1 MTSNTLEEPMSLA
14 NPNDDSEDQVEDEE
28 EVNQVEE
35 QEGQDKGDEEGEHEQ
50 YSARVQ
56 KRINEL
62 VGRAKS
68 AEEQNNRLSQ
78 EKNDA
83 YNYARG
89 LMAEQQQ
96 SQNRNKTLE
105 QGYVAELNQR
115 LGAEGASLKDQLKS
129 AYEGGDYD
137 KVAEVTSMIAELGAQ
152 KVKAKSL
159 SPANRPPPSQEA
171 PQQMQQPQQSRPDP
185 QALDWAG
192 RNPWFGRDS
201 VMTGAAQAV
210 DHELVSRGIDPSSE
224 FYYQEIDRI
233 MRDEFPHKFDK
244 SRPMT
249 QSVAGVNRNPTSS
262 KNKKITLTDSERGVA
277 RRLGVSDE
285 QYMKSKSALQRNA

>member
-1 MTSNTLEEPMSLA
+1 
-14 NPNDDSEDQVEDEE
+14 
-28 EVNQVEE
+28 
-35 QEGQDKGDEEGEHEQ
+35 
-50 YSARVQ
+50 
-56 KRINEL
+56 
-62 VGRAKS
+62 
-68 AEEQNNRLSQ
+68 
-78 EKNDA
+78 
-83 YNYARG
+83 
-89 LMAEQQQ
+89 MAEQQQ

-192 RNPWFGRDS
+192 RNPWF
-201 VMTGAAQAV
+201 
-210 DHELVSRGIDPSSE
+210 VSRGIDPSSE

-249 QSVAGVNRNPTSS
+249 QSVAGVNRNPTNS

>member
-1 MTSNTLEEPMSLA
+1 MSLA
-14 NPNDDSEDQVEDEE
+14 NPNDDSEDQVEDQEE
-28 EVNQVEE
+28 ANEAEE
-35 QEGQDKGDEEGEHEQ
+35 QEVQEEGDDEHEQ

-62 VGRAKS
+62 VGRAKT
-68 AEEQNNRLSQ
+68 AEERNQRLSQ
-78 EKNDA
+78 EKDDA

-96 SQNRNKTLE
+96 SQTRNKTLE

-115 LGAEGASLKDQLKS
+115 LGAEEGSLKDQLKA

-137 KVAEVTSMIAELGAQ
+137 KVAEVTSLIADVSAQ
-152 KVKAKSL
+152 KARAKSL
-159 SPANRPPPSQEA
+159 APVNRAPPPTQEA
-171 PQQMQQPQQSRPDP
+171 PQQPQQSRPDP

-210 DHELVSRGIDPSSE
+210 DHELVSRGVDPSSE
-224 FYYQEIDRI
+224 YYYQEIDRI
-233 MRDEFPHKFDK
+233 MREEFPHKFDK
-244 SRPMT
+244 SRTMT
-249 QSVAGVNRNPTSS
+249 QSVAGVSRNPTSS
-262 KNKKITLTDSERGVA
+262 KNKKITLSDSERGVA

>member
-1 MTSNTLEEPMSLA
+1 MTLNTLEEPMSLV

-28 EVNQVEE
+28 EVNEAEE
-35 QEGQDKGDEEGEHEQ
+35 QEGQDKGEHEQ

-62 VGRAKS
+62 VSRAKS
-68 AEEQNNRLSQ
+68 AEEQNERLSA

-96 SQNRNKTLE
+96 SQTRNKTLE

-115 LGAEGASLKDQLKS
+115 LGAEEGSLKDQLKS

-137 KVAEVTSMIAELGAQ
+137 KVAEVTSKIAELGAQ
-152 KVKAKSL
+152 KVKARSL
-159 SPANRPPPSQEA
+159 SSATQPYYSKEA
-171 PQQMQQPQQSRPDP
+171 PQQMRQPQQSRPDP

-262 KNKKITLTDSERGVA
+262 KNKKMTLTDSERGVA

>member
-1 MTSNTLEEPMSLA
+1 MSLA
-14 NPNDDSEDQVEDEE
+14 NPNDESEDQVEDQEE
-28 EVNQVEE
+28 ANEAEE
-35 QEGQDKGDEEGEHEQ
+35 QEAQEGGDDEHEQ

-62 VGRAKS
+62 VGRAKT
-68 AEEQNNRLSQ
+68 AEERNQRLSQ
-78 EKNDA
+78 EKEDA

-89 LMAEQQQ
+89 LIAEQQQ
-96 SQNRNKTLE
+96 SQTRIKTVE

-115 LGAEGASLKDQLKS
+115 LGAEEVSLKDQLKS

-137 KVAEVTSMIAELGAQ
+137 KVAEITSLIADVSAQ
-152 KVKAKSL
+152 KARAKSL
-159 SPANRPPPSQEA
+159 APVNRAPPLTQEV
-171 PQQMQQPQQSRPDP
+171 PQQVQQSRPDP

-201 VMTGAAQAV
+201 AMTGAAQAI
-210 DHELVSRGIDPSSE
+210 DHELVSRGVDPSSE
-224 FYYQEIDRI
+224 YYYQEIDRR
-233 MRDEFPHKFDK
+233 MREEFPHKFDK
-244 SRPMT
+244 SKPMT
-249 QSVAGVNRNPTSS
+249 QSVAGVNRSPTNS
-262 KNKKITLTDSERGVA
+262 KNKKMTLTDSERGVA